1 MKNIVE
7 IKNVKNVVTNER
19 GTLYLLASK
28 DKEAVQCD
36 NVNHQG
42 LSIFFKPEG
51 GRVEYVKSYVFT
63 DQEVRLVIRGKI
75 DTIKDIGYYL
85 NFTNG
90 TMDIIC
96 LESGLSKIVS
106 NDGMFGTQQITRVV
120 FHLETTSLG
129 HDKLEAEAKENK
141 GYMCGFRLA
150 IAKAFTD
157 MVNITEDTIVPTVFP
172 REAKVLEFNYMVK

>member
-7 IKNVKNVVTNER
+7 IKNVKNVVTDER

-96 LESGLSKIVS
+96 LESGLDKRVS
-106 NDGMFGTQQITRVV
+106 NDSMFGTQKITRVV
-120 FHLETTSLG
+120 FNLEITVLG
-129 HDKLEAEAKENK
+129 HDKLAEEAKENRS
-141 GYMCGFRLA
+141 YMCGFRLA
-150 IAKAFTD
+150 VSKAFNE

-172 REAKVLEFNYMVK
+172 GEANVLEFNYMVK

>member
-7 IKNVKNVVTNER
+7 IKNVKNVVTDEI
-19 GTLYLLASK
+19 GTLYLIASK

-96 LESGLSKIVS
+96 LESAFPAPPAAPAAGE
-106 NDGMFGTQQITRVV
+106 G
-120 FHLETTSLG
+120 
-129 HDKLEAEAKENK
+129 
-141 GYMCGFRLA
+141 CGPGRSW
-150 IAKAFTD
+150 
-157 MVNITEDTIVPTVFP
+157 FP
-172 REAKVLEFNYMVK
+172 PAAGRWPPGPSFPGK

>member
-1 MKNIVE
+1 M
-7 IKNVKNVVTNER
+7 
-19 GTLYLLASK
+19 YLIASK
-28 DKEAVQCD
+28 DREAVQCD

-42 LSIFFKPEG
+42 LSIFFRPDGKK
-51 GRVEYVKSYVFT
+51 VEYVKSYVFT
-63 DQEVRLVIRGKI
+63 DQEARLMRRGRINTIR
-75 DTIKDIGYYL
+75 DIGYYL
-85 NFTNG
+85 DVTNA

-106 NDGMFGTQQITRVV
+106 NNGMFGTQQITRVV
-120 FHLETTSLG
+120 FHLETTRLG
-129 HDKLEAEAKENK
+129 HDKLEAEAKENR

-172 REAKVLEFNYMVK
+172 MEANVLEFNYMVK